1 MSKYTET
8 PAASPS
14 NMAAADTTVIVCA
27 ADYVRVSAPAD
38 DFSLSPP
45 LLLRLQ
51 TFTAWCNSH
60 LRKAGTQIE
69 NIEEDFRDGLKLMLL
84 LEVISGKQLPA

>member
-27 ADYVRVSAPAD
+27 ADFVCVSALTD
-38 DFSLSPP
+38 DFSLP
-45 LLLRLQ
+45 LFFSVCRHLQ
-51 TFTAWCNSH
+51 LGVTPT
-60 LRKAGTQIE
+60 
-69 NIEEDFRDGLKLMLL
+69 
-84 LEVISGKQLPA
+84 